1 MLIKCKFLKNGE
13 PAGRDYTY
21 KSTENVAKGDKVLL
35 PGGGRGIVVMVNVP
49 ESEVEAFNDKIKY
62 IEGRETA
69 DEAKEI

>member
-13 PAGRDYTY
+13 PAGHVYTY
-21 KSTENVAKGDKVLL
+21 KSTEIVAEGDKVLL
-35 PGGGRGIVVMVNVP
+35 PGGGHGIVVAVNVP
-49 ESEVEAFNDKIKY
+49 ENEVEAFKDKIKY